1 MKKTYIAPSTN
12 VMHMELE
19 EMIANSTTLE
29 VKGDFNSVG
38 GVLSDDLG
46 KVNSNDLWD
55 MDDED

>member
-1 MKKTYIAPSTN
+1 MKKTYIAPSNN

-19 EMIANSTTLE
+19 EMIASSTTLE

-46 KVNSNDLWD
+46 KTNSNDLWD
-55 MDDED
+55 MDDEY